1 MSNPND
7 KSGVGRIAYFM
18 FDEYLDSDKF
28 DAIYDVFSKEGVLKG
43 SFDRYAESTKGKKGT
58 AEVDS
63 EFLKDYEFS
72 VLGVE
77 ILGNVYEQF
86 LGKVIRLTA
95 GHQAKVETKP
105 EGKKAVFQVRE
116 NERYLTTAEKKR
128 ILLNNIFGV
137 DTDPQAVEVTK
148 LSLLLKVPEHESR
161 ESIDQQVKLKEWAP
175 TEVEF
180 YKKHYASASKGNYD
194 IYVVFVERALQLL
207 NVRGRM
213 GYILPH
219 KFFQAKYGKPL
230 RELIAGTDPVFIMES
245 VSETEYKSATTGKI
259 FPIVFSQG
267 SSSSVYPFSP
277 INA

>member
-1 MSNPND
+1 M
-7 KSGVGRIAYFM
+7 GRIAYFT
-18 FDEYLDSDKF
+18 FAEYLDSDKF
-28 DAIYDVFSKEGVLKG
+28 DVIYDVFSKEGVLKG

-245 VSETEYKSATTGKI
+245 VSETEYKSAATGKI

-267 SSSSVYPFSP
+267 SSSSVYPVSP